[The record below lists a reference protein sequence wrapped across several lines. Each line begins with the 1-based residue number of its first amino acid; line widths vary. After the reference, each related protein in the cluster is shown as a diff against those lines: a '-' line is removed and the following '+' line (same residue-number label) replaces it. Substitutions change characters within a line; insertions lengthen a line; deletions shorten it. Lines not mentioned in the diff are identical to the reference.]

1 MRTKKLKRLYTI
13 VLEFENGM
21 TRSVQVKAASRE
33 VAERRAL
40 KFQRNAKGVKRS
52 A

>member
-1 MRTKKLKRLYTI
+1 MRTKKSKQLFKI
-13 VLEFENGM
+13 VVEFENGM
-21 TRSVQVKAASRE
+21 TRTVQVRAASRE

-40 KFQRNAKGVKRS
+40 KRNPSAKGVKHG

>member
-1 MRTKKLKRLYTI
+1 MRAKKSQKLFTV

-21 TRSVQVKAASRE
+21 TRTVKVRAASRQ
-33 VAERRAL
+33 VAEDRAL
-40 KFQRNAKGVKRS
+40 KRNKSAKGVKYD

>member
-1 MRTKKLKRLYTI
+1 MRTKKSKQVFSIEL
-13 VLEFENGM
+13 VFENGL
-21 TRSVQVKAASRE
+21 TRTVKVRAATRE

-40 KFQRNAKGVKRS
+40 KRNPSAKGVKHG

>member
-1 MRTKKLKRLYTI
+1 MRAKKSQKLFHI

-21 TRSVQVKAASRE
+21 TRTIAVRAVSRE

-40 KFQRNAKGVKRS
+40 KRNPSAKGVKYGG
-52 A
+52 

>member
-1 MRTKKLKRLYTI
+1 MRAKKSKRPFVV
-13 VLEFENGM
+13 VLEFENGV
-21 TRSVQVKAASRE
+21 TRNVRVKAVERE

-40 KFQRNAKGVKRS
+40 KFHPSAKGVKRN